1 MGFNEL
7 YKRTPETGKR
17 DSWQVRLYFLRDNDG
32 IETME
37 LPTKEAC
44 PDEPLPNSAD
54 WDPARQEQAKKYA
67 RVQRRLLALELLLS
81 GLLVLIFLLTGL
93 SIWLRDALISAGLQ
107 SPWLLVPVYLA
118 IVGLVYA
125 FLFLPLNRYSSYTL
139 PHRYGLSTQT
149 SRSWWADQLKSLTLG
164 AVIGLPV
171 AQVIYW
177 LLRVQPQTWWLWA
190 SLFLVLFSVI
200 LGSLAPV
207 LILPLFY
214 KLIPLKDEDLL
225 ARIQRLAQRARTTVV
240 GVYTIDLSRRTTAA
254 NAMVMGLGRTKRIA
268 LGDTLYGE
276 FSHDEIETIIAH
288 ELGHQ
293 VHRDLELGIVIQ
305 SAFILVGMGLAH
317 LFLQWGVDAFGFFG
331 PGDIAALPLLIL
343 ALALF
348 GLVTMPLSNGYSRW
362 RERLADRY
370 AVQVTGNPQAFSDAM
385 LRLADQNL
393 AEADPPRWIVWLL
406 YSHPPIK
413 ERVMGG
419 E

>member
-1 MGFNEL
+1 M
-7 YKRTPETGKR
+7 KPE
-17 DSWQVRLYFLRDNDG
+17 
-32 IETME
+32 
-37 LPTKEAC
+37 
-44 PDEPLPNSAD
+44 DEHIYPNQAEPRSPD
-54 WDPARQEQAKKYA
+54 WDSTRQEEAREYA
-67 RVQRRLLALELLLS
+67 AIRRRLLAAELLLS
-81 GLLVLIFLLTGL
+81 GLLVLLFLLTGL
-93 SIWLRDALISAGLQ
+93 SVWLRDALIDAGLE
-107 SPWLLVPVYLA
+107 SPWLLVPVYLV
-118 IVGLVYA
+118 IVGLVYIM
-125 FLFLPLNRYSSYTL
+125 FFLPLDWYSSYTL

-149 SRSWWADQLKSLTLG
+149 KRSWWSDQLKALGLG
-164 AVIGLPV
+164 ALIGLP
-171 AQVIYW
+171 AAEVIYW

-190 SLFLVLFSVI
+190 SLFLILFSVI

-214 KLIPLKDEDLL
+214 KLTPLDDEDLI
-225 ARIQRLAQRARTTVV
+225 ARIQHLAQRARTAVV

-305 SAFILVGMGLAH
+305 SCFILAGMALAH
-317 LFLQWGVDAFGFFG
+317 LFLQWGVNAFGFQG
-331 PGDIAALPLLIL
+331 PGDIAAFPLLIL

-348 GLVTMPLSNGYSRW
+348 GLITMPLSNGYSRW

-370 AVQVTGNPQAFSDAM
+370 AVRVTGKPEAFGSAM

-393 AEADPPRWIVWLL
+393 AEADPPRWVVWLL

-413 ERVMGG
+413 ERVLGG
-419 E
+419 EGQGAGGG